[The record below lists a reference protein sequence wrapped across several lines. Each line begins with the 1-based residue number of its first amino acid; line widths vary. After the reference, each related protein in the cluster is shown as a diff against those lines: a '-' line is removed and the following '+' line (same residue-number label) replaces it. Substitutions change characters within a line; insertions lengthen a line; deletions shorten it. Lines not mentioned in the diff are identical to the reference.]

1 MKAIY
6 HIARDEPFPNMYEN
20 ADFSPE
26 MIKNSIKEGDMRTT
40 KLWMSN
46 KINSKLEIFFN
57 DMRFTIYNLNNNI
70 FLSFNDKYE
79 LISYYYIYTTS
90 DRYKIDLGPCHL
102 FRKLQYTIS

>member
-40 KLWMSN
+40 KL
-46 KINSKLEIFFN
+46 
-57 DMRFTIYNLNNNI
+57 
-70 FLSFNDKYE
+70 
-79 LISYYYIYTTS
+79 
-90 DRYKIDLGPCHL
+90 
-102 FRKLQYTIS
+102 